1 MATRPGSEH
10 FAKRGAGSSARRP
23 FCAPEAAGGARG
35 EYRSGR
41 AKTQH
46 GMLLSAVLA
55 VIGLG
60 VLTLGPAS
68 IPDSGLIGAVNLAL
82 AAGVL
87 IVVVRAGRDRRPRMV
102 IDPEGLWYRDW
113 KIGKVAW
120 TQVAGA
126 SLGGSRLMSFV
137 VLRLH
142 DPDGF
147 VATLPQAERASLR
160 SNRLVRLPELRI
172 PNGAVETSLDELLAT
187 IRTSLAAARGA
198 SDGSN

>member
-1 MATRPGSEH
+1 MATRPGSGQI
-10 FAKRGAGSSARRP
+10 AKKGAGHSARRP
-23 FCAPEAAGGARG
+23 FYSPAGAGEGRK
-35 EYRSGR
+35 EYRGAR
-41 AKTQH
+41 AKTRH
-46 GMLLSAVLA
+46 GILLSVVLA

-60 VLTLGPAS
+60 VLALGEAS
-68 IPDSGLIGAVNLAL
+68 VPDSGLIGAVNLAL

-137 VLRLH
+137 VLRLR
-142 DPDGF
+142 DPEGF
-147 VATLPQAERASLR
+147 VAALPQAERASLR

-172 PNGAVETSLDELLAT
+172 PNAALETSLDELLAT
-187 IRTSLAAARGA
+187 IRANLAGA
-198 SDGSN
+198 TVAPDASN

>member
-1 MATRPGSEH
+1 
-10 FAKRGAGSSARRP
+10 
-23 FCAPEAAGGARG
+23 
-35 EYRSGR
+35 
-41 AKTQH
+41 
-46 GMLLSAVLA
+46 MLLSAVLA

-87 IVVVRAGRDRRPRMV
+87 IGGRPRRARSSTAH
-102 IDPEGLWYRDW
+102 DDHREGLWYRDW
-113 KIGKVAW
+113 NIGKVAW

-137 VLRLH
+137 VLRLR
-142 DPDGF
+142 DPEGF
-147 VATLPQAERASLR
+147 VADLSQAERASLR

-172 PNGAVETSLDELLAT
+172 PNGALETSLDELLAT
-187 IRTSLAAARGA
+187 IRANLAGA
-198 SDGSN
+198 TVTPDGSN

>member
-1 MATRPGSEH
+1 MKVGTSPGSGRI
-10 FAKRGAGSSARRP
+10 AKRGAGPSTRRP
-23 FCAPEAAGGARG
+23 FCAPEAAGEARR

-41 AKTQH
+41 AKTRH
-46 GMLLSAVLA
+46 GIVISAVLA

-60 VLTLGPAS
+60 VLTLGTAS

-126 SLGGSRLMSFV
+126 SLGGSRLMSFWN
-137 VLRLH
+137 
-142 DPDGF
+142 
-147 VATLPQAERASLR
+147 R
-160 SNRLVRLPELRI
+160 SI
-172 PNGAVETSLDELLAT
+172 GG
-187 IRTSLAAARGA
+187 IRRVWDLEKHEEKITMRGSA
-198 SDGSN
+198 